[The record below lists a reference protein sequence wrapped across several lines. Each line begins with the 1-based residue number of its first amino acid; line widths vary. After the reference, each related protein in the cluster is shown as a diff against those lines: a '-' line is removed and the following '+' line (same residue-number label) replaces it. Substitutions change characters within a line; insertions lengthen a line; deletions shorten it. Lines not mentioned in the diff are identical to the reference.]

1 MAEDF
6 RAKVTAELDTAE
18 AESKLNAFLNEKR
31 KLKID
36 VEVNQDSAKKMASS
50 IEKGIKD
57 TKIDTS
63 GISKQLAGSF
73 NITDKNVI
81 SKLQSQ
87 MDKMISS
94 LGKTWNG
101 KDFDFGK
108 ASGFYSGMDS
118 MVNTVMKNAKI
129 VEGATGSYD
138 AFFNYFKDKKI
149 YVSDELKKAM
159 GEDTYKELL
168 QNNIGKIVRDASKG
182 ISIDSLWGEMS
193 SLFPEHF
200 SDNITNQVDQIVHA
214 FDVLHQARAD
224 VGQVTTAQ
232 NMTAEQ
238 LTGISDSAAEQVVA
252 IAAKLKESL
261 QSNIMGASE
270 AAKTTIDLDVNVN
283 TDKISSD
290 IRSAVEN
297 AGNQAEGA
305 LKVNM
310 EVNEEQLVSKIREA
324 LSSLAIGEEPVKVN
338 LQVNKKSLQ
347 EDLNLALN
355 EMDLPVH
362 FKIDAEEIESQI
374 RAAVESIQDMEI
386 DLRVNTR
393 DIQNDVDTAVN
404 GATETPEIHVPEVD
418 SSGLA
423 QMQQALNGVNAAG
436 IRGQSVFQSL
446 GGSFREA
453 FSAYSLANMMQDGL
467 YKIVDAGKEAVSTVK
482 EFDDLKTN
490 LAMVTGKD
498 KTYTEDLMQSYNE
511 LGQEIGSIT
520 SDVAESANTWLRQ
533 GRSMADTNQLIKD
546 SMVLSKD
553 AQMSSEDAAQVLTST
568 LNGFKLGADQANRI
582 NDILTSIDLKSASDA
597 GGIGTSL
604 QKVASQ
610 ANNVGMS
617 LEKTAAII
625 ATIKDVT
632 QGSDE
637 TIGTSLK
644 SILSRMNNIK
654 AGKFVDDNGEALND
668 VEKVLNKIGITMR
681 DNNDQFLDSETIIDS
696 VADKWDT
703 LNKNTQKAVSTAL
716 GGTHQANSV
725 IAMLDNYDK
734 VKMLTETAY
743 NSEGTAEKKFQDNYL
758 NSLEAKTN
766 ALKASLENL
775 STSLVSDNMYSGFLD
790 GAKAMADFAANT
802 DILQASL
809 AGLASAGG
817 VYAFQQLINLFRE
830 FSNMGQAMDI
840 SRMTEISTDSFEQL
854 LGLTQGL
861 SESQTR
867 MVLSSTALTEAQR
880 AAVLVNQGMSEAEA
894 QAAVAAMGL
903 TTANEAAAASTFTLS
918 GAMEGMLATL
928 MANPLI
934 LVAAGV
940 TAAVTAYSA
949 YKRSIEE
956 AVSSAK
962 SAGNTWEENTTSIQ
976 DNISRIQELR
986 TALASGTL
994 TEQEAADAKSE
1005 LLSIQESLSE
1015 SYGNQVSGLD
1025 LINGSLTEQIALLDQ
1040 VNEKQS
1046 QSFLNENKKGIDK
1059 AQKEMEKNRHT
1070 YLGRF
1075 YDNGSEE
1082 SEAIKKSIKNLQETY
1097 GEDVFKLDSAD
1108 GITMDIQFNA
1118 DASTAKDALNDFM
1131 TEVSGIEDQF
1141 GETDVTDQ
1149 LANNAASGLTKAK
1162 DVLSKYQDIYK
1173 QAQEAEL
1180 ISDDKLYKSGDME
1193 QKASKWILDYAK
1205 AVEDYNNAIS
1215 DGDNSKIT
1223 EASQKFSELDS
1234 TVNDL
1239 VKNTGMSAYADQVK
1253 EIRDELNDT
1262 AIANDKFT
1270 KAVNGTDTSKF
1281 GKSVSDN
1288 AKALKELNLS
1298 DTDFRYAFETD
1309 GVQEGEDQIN
1319 ALVQAALDAGVIS
1332 DTSASSVANLASML
1346 AELGVI
1352 SSSTG
1357 SSLDEAADSI
1367 GDISERID
1375 KASDALTGI
1384 QKAESVLDAQSTGK
1398 SISLDDFNSDELAD
1412 YTSALEYNNGALQ
1425 LNAEKVRELQKAK
1438 AEEQIQTNNSQ
1449 KAEKQNQYMQ
1459 NITQIE
1465 QLQDQ
1470 LRGLTDAKGEEA
1482 QAIQSSIDALLSDND
1497 AIVNQCNQLD
1507 LLSASLREATGAYQN
1522 WLDKQNASESGDM
1535 FDDAMGAMEKID
1547 NVTKNSDS
1555 EDYGRIGTNSYKA
1568 AVDFIVPDTVDSQDA
1583 EAVSSYMSSI
1593 EHYFNHDEDGN
1604 RIGLD
1609 VQEFCAKATKAGL
1622 MELDEASG
1630 EYKVAGQ
1637 KTMEDFA
1644 EGLNLSMPMVQAMFG
1659 EMEEFGGEF
1668 DWADEATKTLGDM
1681 AVAAG
1686 EAKGRIE
1693 EMSGDTDMNIQID
1706 VSDIEN
1712 TEDKV
1717 KTLDNTIS
1725 QMQNYKTTLDV
1736 DSSQV
1741 DDANAVIQYCVTQKQ
1756 MLEAPAVMSVD
1767 TSQVDGELGNALSLL
1782 QQFQE
1787 AQNSVELQTSVGA
1800 DTSEAQG
1807 KVDSL
1812 VGEIQGLSPEI
1823 KATLGID
1830 TTSADTLSASLQALS
1845 PEIMVKAGVD
1855 SSVVDAYAAEEK
1867 QSSGKVTWDN
1877 ETGAVDAF
1885 AAQVHRSSG
1894 LVSWGNETSRVK
1906 THFTATGTVNWTNTT
1921 PPTKG
1926 AGGANGTAHASG
1938 TAHAAGS
1945 AQYNHLSGHAQASGN
1960 WATKTGGTTLVGEL
1974 GREIVVNPATGTW
1987 NTVGDNGAE
1996 FVNIPAGSIVFN
2008 HLQTEALLDRG
2019 FINSRGLA
2027 QASGSAMVRGG
2038 IPVKQASIASK
2049 HTTYSG
2055 SKSPSNTD
2063 KAVAQAAKDSSS
2075 AAKSVTDAAEKVESW
2090 EDPWKNAVDWFE
2102 RFTTKYNNSIDLNE
2116 AKAENYSSYENKNKY
2131 LDKEI
2136 ADLSKLK
2143 GGYQQAQG
2151 YYKYQAEA
2159 YADMIGLSQDLRKKV
2174 QDGEINIDLL
2184 DEDTKSKVEAY
2195 QKWYD
2200 KIHECESE
2208 LEKLKKK
2215 EKEVDQQKLDNITDR
2230 FDDLK
2235 KVYSTSS
2242 SVIESR
2248 LKYREENG
2256 ESQAPGSKYYKDVN
2270 SQRKAQE
2277 AQAVLLEKEMVAY
2290 RAQMEKIR
2298 KKYGEGHE
2306 LYKKALAGYND
2317 LRDELYNCKQSAKEL
2332 SNTMYELKEKAA
2344 EYKTAMYQGR
2354 SDNLSSFRDYKEATN
2369 YKGSKYGNLTVNDY
2383 AQAAKTND
2391 QTILALQNQKKI
2403 AMAKLKTLSYGSPEY
2418 NDKLDEINGYTQKIL
2433 DLGKANAEFKKS
2445 AVEIRFK
2452 PFDDTIDSLDELI
2465 DDCDTLKD
2473 MLDSDTF
2480 FSDAGELTKQGAANI
2495 ALINKGLNAEQQKIA
2510 DYRAQLKNAQQ
2521 EYNAGNL
2528 TKEQL
2533 KEYQKQYKNGIKES
2547 SQAIYSYNQEM
2558 LKMYEDQASKENDL
2572 LKENVDIRQ
2581 KATEAKKDYY
2591 DFDKTIKSKN
2601 KDINAIKA
2609 QIAALEGTT
2618 NAAAK
2623 AKLEQLKADLAE
2635 KEEDLEDTKH
2645 DHEIDLIS
2653 KGYDNLTDQADKAL
2667 DSTLNAVKSNSQMQ
2681 TAVIDEMLKTTKQ
2694 KYKDAYAEI
2703 NQIIADTGLKVSDQF
2718 QNNIKDSSLK
2728 NEQTDKK
2735 KADKAVTGIKDTKVS
2750 GSTGTGSTA
2759 ADKVIRNA
2767 ATDAQNKI
2775 LKKLTLSPKSVVVNV
2790 GKTATVK
2797 VSFSPSTAVNKNFN
2811 CTASAKGIVKITQ
2824 AADSITLKGLKAGKT
2839 VIKVQGAGGY
2849 CKTVSLNVS
2858 VLKDATK
2865 NSKIVNSTAKNK
2877 KYSLTTEEKNRVL
2890 NMSTGQNAN
2899 TVKANTKKEA
2909 ELKKWYGALPTYT
2922 GGDAEIEKIKDP
2934 IVKHFAKKGKK
2945 ASNAN
2950 IIKAASIL
2958 GYKDAKNVSK
2968 WDTKNEKCNGQEA
2981 SDVWIL
2987 QGWSDP
2993 KPDPGNYGNASGRCD
3008 HEKW

>member
-182 ISIDSLWGEMS
+182 ISIDSLWGEMRD
-193 SLFPEHF
+193 LFPEHF

-252 IAAKLKESL
+252 IAAKLKENL

-324 LSSLAIGEEPVKVN
+324 LSSLATGEEPVKVN
-338 LQVNKKSLQ
+338 LQVNKESLQ

-362 FKIDAEEIESQI
+362 FRIDTEEIESQI

-467 YKIVDAGKEAVSTVK
+467 YKIVDAGKKAVSTVK

-553 AQMSSEDAAQVLTST
+553 AQMSSENAAQVLTST
-568 LNGFKLGADQANRI
+568 LNGFKLGADQASRI

-840 SRMTEISTDSFEQL
+840 SRMTEISSDAFDQL
-854 LGLTQGL
+854 LTLTEGL

-867 MVLSSTALTEAQR
+867 MILSSKALSEAQR
-880 AAVLVNQGMSEAEA
+880 AAILVNQGMSEAEA
-894 QAAVAAMGL
+894 QASVAAMGL
-903 TTANEAAAASTFTLS
+903 SAANEAAAASTFSLT
-918 GAMEGMLATL
+918 GALEGMLGTL
-928 MANPLI
+928 LANPLV

-962 SAGNTWEENTTSIQ
+962 SAGNTWEENTSSIT
-976 DNISRIQELR
+976 DNISKIQELR
-986 TALASGTL
+986 SALDSGTL
-994 TEQEAADAKSE
+994 SEQEAADAKNE
-1005 LLSIQESLSE
+1005 LLSIQESLSD
-1015 SYGNQVSGLD
+1015 SYGNQVSGID
-1025 LINGSLTEQIALLDQ
+1025 LVNGSLEEQIELLDKL
-1040 VNEKQS
+1040 NRGQS
-1046 QSFLNENKKGIDK
+1046 QNYLNENRKGIEK
-1059 AQKEMEKNRHT
+1059 AQKEMEKNRRT

-1075 YDNGSEE
+1075 YDDGSEE
-1082 SEAIKKSIKNLQETY
+1082 AEAVKKSIEKLQKTY
-1097 GEDVFKLDSAD
+1097 GEDIFKLSSAD
-1108 GITMDIQFNA
+1108 GFGSNIKDIQFKA
-1118 DASTAKDALNDFM
+1118 DASTAKEALNEFM
-1131 TEVSGIEDQF
+1131 TDISNIEAQY
-1141 GETDVTDQ
+1141 GETDITEQ
-1149 LANNAASGLTKAK
+1149 LLDNASSGLSKAK
-1162 DVLSKYQDIYK
+1162 DVLDEYQDIYD
-1173 QAQEAEL
+1173 QAQEARIL
-1180 ISDDKLYKSGDME
+1180 SDGMLYKYGDKS
-1193 QKASKWILDYAK
+1193 QTAAKWLSDYAK
-1205 AVEDYNNAIS
+1205 AIKEYNDALASGDDAQITKAEAQFKEEDEAI
-1215 DGDNSKIT
+1215 GY
-1223 EASQKFSELDS
+1223 
-1234 TVNDL
+1234 L
-1239 VKNTGMSAYADQVK
+1239 VDKTKMYPEQVK
-1253 EIRDELNDT
+1253 AVRDELDEA
-1262 AIANDKFT
+1262 AIAGNKFT
-1270 KAVNGTDTSKF
+1270 KAVNGSDTSKF
-1281 GKSVSDN
+1281 GKTVSEN
-1288 AKALKELNLS
+1288 AKALKDLNLS
-1298 DTDFRYAFETD
+1298 DKEFRYAFETD
-1309 GVQEGEDQIN
+1309 GAQEGEDQIN

-1332 DTSASSVANLASML
+1332 DTSTSSVENLAGRL
-1346 AELGVI
+1346 AELGII
-1352 SSSTG
+1352 SSSTA
-1357 SSLDEAADSI
+1357 SSLEDTDASLDSV
-1367 GDISERID
+1367 GEGASDFSARID
-1375 KASDALTGI
+1375 DVNTALTGI
-1384 QKAESVLDAQSTGK
+1384 QKAASILNEQSTGK
-1398 SISLDDFNSDELAD
+1398 SISLDDFNSEELAD

-1459 NITQIE
+1459 NIAQIE

-1470 LRGLTDAKGEEA
+1470 LRGLSDAKGEEA
-1482 QAIQSSIDALLSDND
+1482 QAIQASIDALLSEND
-1497 AIVNQCNQLD
+1497 GIVNQCNQLD

-1555 EDYGRIGTNSYKA
+1555 EDYGRVGTNSYKA

-1593 EHYFNHDEDGN
+1593 EHYFNHDEDGS

-1706 VSDIEN
+1706 VSDIDN

-1787 AQNSVELQTSVGA
+1787 AQNSVELQASVGA

-1867 QSSGKVTWDN
+1867 QS
-1877 ETGAVDAF
+1877 
-1885 AAQVHRSSG
+1885 
-1894 LVSWGNETSRVK
+1894 
-1906 THFTATGTVNWTNTT
+1906 
-1921 PPTKG
+1921 
-1926 AGGANGTAHASG
+1926 
-1938 TAHAAGS
+1938 
-1945 AQYNHLSGHAQASGN
+1945 
-1960 WATKTGGTTLVGEL
+1960 
-1974 GREIVVNPATGTW
+1974 
-1987 NTVGDNGAE
+1987 
-1996 FVNIPAGSIVFN
+1996 
-2008 HLQTEALLDRG
+2008 
-2019 FINSRGLA
+2019 
-2027 QASGSAMVRGG
+2027 
-2038 IPVKQASIASK
+2038 
-2049 HTTYSG
+2049 
-2055 SKSPSNTD
+2055 
-2063 KAVAQAAKDSSS
+2063 
-2075 AAKSVTDAAEKVESW
+2075 
-2090 EDPWKNAVDWFE
+2090 
-2102 RFTTKYNNSIDLNE
+2102 
-2116 AKAENYSSYENKNKY
+2116 
-2131 LDKEI
+2131 
-2136 ADLSKLK
+2136 
-2143 GGYQQAQG
+2143 
-2151 YYKYQAEA
+2151 
-2159 YADMIGLSQDLRKKV
+2159 
-2174 QDGEINIDLL
+2174 
-2184 DEDTKSKVEAY
+2184 
-2195 QKWYD
+2195 
-2200 KIHECESE
+2200 
-2208 LEKLKKK
+2208 
-2215 EKEVDQQKLDNITDR
+2215 
-2230 FDDLK
+2230 
-2235 KVYSTSS
+2235 
-2242 SVIESR
+2242 
-2248 LKYREENG
+2248 
-2256 ESQAPGSKYYKDVN
+2256 
-2270 SQRKAQE
+2270 
-2277 AQAVLLEKEMVAY
+2277 
-2290 RAQMEKIR
+2290 
-2298 KKYGEGHE
+2298 
-2306 LYKKALAGYND
+2306 
-2317 LRDELYNCKQSAKEL
+2317 
-2332 SNTMYELKEKAA
+2332 
-2344 EYKTAMYQGR
+2344 
-2354 SDNLSSFRDYKEATN
+2354 FRT
-2369 YKGSKYGNLTVNDY
+2369 
-2383 AQAAKTND
+2383 
-2391 QTILALQNQKKI
+2391 
-2403 AMAKLKTLSYGSPEY
+2403 
-2418 NDKLDEINGYTQKIL
+2418 
-2433 DLGKANAEFKKS
+2433 
-2445 AVEIRFK
+2445 
-2452 PFDDTIDSLDELI
+2452 
-2465 DDCDTLKD
+2465 C
-2473 MLDSDTF
+2473 
-2480 FSDAGELTKQGAANI
+2480 
-2495 ALINKGLNAEQQKIA
+2495 
-2510 DYRAQLKNAQQ
+2510 
-2521 EYNAGNL
+2521 
-2528 TKEQL
+2528 
-2533 KEYQKQYKNGIKES
+2533 
-2547 SQAIYSYNQEM
+2547 
-2558 LKMYEDQASKENDL
+2558 
-2572 LKENVDIRQ
+2572 
-2581 KATEAKKDYY
+2581 
-2591 DFDKTIKSKN
+2591 
-2601 KDINAIKA
+2601 
-2609 QIAALEGTT
+2609 
-2618 NAAAK
+2618 
-2623 AKLEQLKADLAE
+2623 
-2635 KEEDLEDTKH
+2635 
-2645 DHEIDLIS
+2645 
-2653 KGYDNLTDQADKAL
+2653 
-2667 DSTLNAVKSNSQMQ
+2667 
-2681 TAVIDEMLKTTKQ
+2681 
-2694 KYKDAYAEI
+2694 
-2703 NQIIADTGLKVSDQF
+2703 
-2718 QNNIKDSSLK
+2718 
-2728 NEQTDKK
+2728 
-2735 KADKAVTGIKDTKVS
+2735 
-2750 GSTGTGSTA
+2750 
-2759 ADKVIRNA
+2759 
-2767 ATDAQNKI
+2767 
-2775 LKKLTLSPKSVVVNV
+2775 
-2790 GKTATVK
+2790 
-2797 VSFSPSTAVNKNFN
+2797 
-2811 CTASAKGIVKITQ
+2811 
-2824 AADSITLKGLKAGKT
+2824 
-2839 VIKVQGAGGY
+2839 
-2849 CKTVSLNVS
+2849 
-2858 VLKDATK
+2858 
-2865 NSKIVNSTAKNK
+2865 
-2877 KYSLTTEEKNRVL
+2877 
-2890 NMSTGQNAN
+2890 
-2899 TVKANTKKEA
+2899 
-2909 ELKKWYGALPTYT
+2909 
-2922 GGDAEIEKIKDP
+2922 
-2934 IVKHFAKKGKK
+2934 
-2945 ASNAN
+2945 
-2950 IIKAASIL
+2950 
-2958 GYKDAKNVSK
+2958 
-2968 WDTKNEKCNGQEA
+2968 
-2981 SDVWIL
+2981 
-2987 QGWSDP
+2987 
-2993 KPDPGNYGNASGRCD
+2993 
-3008 HEKW
+3008 